1 MKARSVVVAVL
12 LGGALLVAGGGTAS
26 ANMAWCVS
34 DPPIQVVTPGGH
46 NLTVNN
52 LVYLPPY
59 ALHLKNR
66 ITDDASAAPDAKGG
80 TLITVNVHVPANAHV
95 VSSEYRYQ
103 VSSQKD
109 GYTLITLYL
118 DVPIS

>member
-1 MKARSVVVAVL
+1 MKARSVVAAVL
-12 LGGALLVAGGGTAS
+12 LGGALLAASGGAVS
-26 ANMAWCVS
+26 ANMVWCLD

-52 LVYLPPY
+52 MVYLPPY
-59 ALHLKNR
+59 AVHSKGS
-66 ITDDASAAPDAKGG
+66 ITDDASAAPDGKGG
-80 TLITVNVHVPANAHV
+80 TLITVHVHVPTSAHV

-109 GYTLITLYL
+109 GSAVITLYL
-118 DVPIS
+118 DVPTT

>member
-1 MKARSVVVAVL
+1 MKARSVVVAAL
-12 LGGALLVAGGGTAS
+12 LGGALLAAGGGTAS
-26 ANMAWCVS
+26 ANMSWCVD

-52 LVYLPPY
+52 MVYLPPY
-59 ALHLKNR
+59 ALHLKNT
-66 ITDDASAAPDAKGG
+66 ISSDANAAPDGKGG
-80 TLITVNVHVPANAHV
+80 TLVTVHVHVPTKAHV
-95 VSSEYRYQ
+95 VSTEYRYQ

>member
-1 MKARSVVVAVL
+1 MKARSVVAAVL
-12 LGGALLVAGGGTAS
+12 LGGALLAASGGAVS
-26 ANMAWCVS
+26 ANMVWCLE

-52 LVYLPPY
+52 MVYLPPY
-59 ALHLKNR
+59 AVHLKGT
-66 ITDDASAAPDAKGG
+66 ITDDASAAPDGRGG
-80 TLITVNVHVPANAHV
+80 TLITVHVHVPAPAHV

-109 GYTLITLYL
+109 GSTVVTLYL
-118 DVPIS
+118 DVPTT